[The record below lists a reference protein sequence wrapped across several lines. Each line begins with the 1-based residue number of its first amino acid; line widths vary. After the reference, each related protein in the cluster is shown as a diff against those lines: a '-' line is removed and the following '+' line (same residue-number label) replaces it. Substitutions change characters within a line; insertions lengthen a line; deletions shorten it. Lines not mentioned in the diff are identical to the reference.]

1 MDEWTTGVRP
11 GYRTKTLRHG
21 NCTIIVHRPILE
33 PDEMARRERQV
44 IDAMTV
50 AMRSTVARDRR

>member
-33 PDEMARRERQV
+33 PEEMARREKQV
-44 IDAMTV
+44 INAMECLV
-50 AMRSTVARDRR
+50 RSTMAKER